1 METAGGNVNHVNHL
15 NPLAQL
21 PVLGVGINYQKSYAG
36 FLSRHSHLVDFL
48 EFNPDALCS
57 WQEQAGHWQLR
68 RNPVLFGNFLHIRQK
83 LPVTVHGLSLS
94 IGSASG
100 WNDSYLPLLDE
111 MQMEVKF
118 PWHSEHLG
126 FLDVRTPEG
135 EYLHAGTQLPMPFT
149 TEALELLVPRVR
161 QIIARYQLPFLL
173 ENTTYYLPGMAAEG
187 MDEVDFL
194 NALCEQSGP
203 KCGLLLDLYNFYC
216 NAVNFGFD
224 PYQALEK
231 LDMARVVEIHIA
243 GGSQHKGFHLDVH
256 SNHTPEPVWE
266 LLQWVLARAPNVKAL
281 VYELLEQAL
290 DAVTEKG
297 VCQNLERARAC
308 WQESREKTHLPDTR
322 IHRKK
327 MAESI

>member
-1 METAGGNVNHVNHL
+1 MDHQNI
-15 NPLAQL
+15 LAQL

-36 FLSRHSHLVDFL
+36 IISRHSHLVDFL

-57 WQEQAGHWQLR
+57 WQEKSGRWQLL
-68 RNPVLFGNFLHIRQK
+68 RNPVLYENFLHIRQQ

-100 WNDSYLPLLDE
+100 WNESYLDILDG
-111 MQMEVKF
+111 MQPAVTF

-126 FLDVRTPEG
+126 FLDVLTPEG

-149 TEALELLVPRVR
+149 AEALDLLVPRVQR
-161 QIIARYQLPFLL
+161 MIARYQLPFLL
-173 ENTTYYLPGMAAEG
+173 ENTTYYLPGMDSEG

-194 NALCEQSGP
+194 NALCKRSGEQ
-203 KCGLLLDLYNFYC
+203 CGLLLDLYNFYC

-224 PYQALEK
+224 PYRALEK

-256 SNHTPEPVWE
+256 SNHTPEPVWQ
-266 LLQWVLARAPNVKAL
+266 LLQWVLTRAPNVKAV

-297 VCQNLERARAC
+297 VCQNLERAHDC
-308 WQESREKTHLPDTR
+308 WREYRGTTDLQNAKIDRESVGEVL
-322 IHRKK
+322 
-327 MAESI
+327 